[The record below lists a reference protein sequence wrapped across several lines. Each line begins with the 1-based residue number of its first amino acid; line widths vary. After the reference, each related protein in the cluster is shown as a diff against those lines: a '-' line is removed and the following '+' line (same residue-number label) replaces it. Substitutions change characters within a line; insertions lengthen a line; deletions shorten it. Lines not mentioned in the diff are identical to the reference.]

1 MLDETPAKKPRL
13 CSAGD
18 TSCGDAAAAA
28 SPVDRLS
35 ALPDAML
42 HHVMSFLR
50 AWEVARTCGFA
61 KFVYR
66 FLLEREESAPVD
78 TLQLLSSPACGDPY
92 WRLPSP
98 SCDGDRVD
106 YSSDDVD
113 MWIHAAIKRKARVI
127 QLARHPKEEDCPQF
141 ERVSIASRHL
151 KHLIFIQENLTIAAP
166 NLLSLCC
173 VKLYFRV
180 PLFQNMGSIATATIV
195 LDDSL
200 HVGYEHE
207 PKLTH
212 DDASTC
218 EYNEVLSDNE
228 DEQSDDHGQGQD
240 RCKHCKCNGDPYWI
254 KRGYGRRNGFGDDKI
269 LGGHN
274 VLHSLS
280 NATSL
285 KLLADAGEV
294 ILNRELKAR
303 PVFSNLKTLSLGEWC
318 MAADFDPV
326 VFFLQHSPNLE
337 RLFLELKLVKEEMED
352 NTRLVGRSFVCAHL
366 KLVKI
371 KCSEYETRV
380 HLLAELFKANDV
392 PVEKIYHEALKP
404 DGGSHA
410 GTAVLD
416 VYMSCHVR
424 CDDLVYLC
432 GQETAALFLKKN
444 GAKLTDDMPAD
455 LFGMAVL

>member
-1 MLDETPAKKPRL
+1 
-13 CSAGD
+13 
-18 TSCGDAAAAA
+18 
-28 SPVDRLS
+28 
-35 ALPDAML
+35 
-42 HHVMSFLR
+42 
-50 AWEVARTCGFA
+50 
-61 KFVYR
+61 
-66 FLLEREESAPVD
+66 
-78 TLQLLSSPACGDPY
+78 
-92 WRLPSP
+92 
-98 SCDGDRVD
+98 
-106 YSSDDVD
+106 
-113 MWIHAAIKRKARVI
+113 
-127 QLARHPKEEDCPQF
+127 
-141 ERVSIASRHL
+141 
-151 KHLIFIQENLTIAAP
+151 
-166 NLLSLCC
+166 
-173 VKLYFRV
+173 
-180 PLFQNMGSIATATIV
+180 MGSIATATIV

-212 DDASTC
+212 ESAHDGGSDSDCSLEDEPKYCSDSCSDASTC

-337 RLFLELKLVKEEMED
+337 RLFLELKLVSICRHPM
-352 NTRLVGRSFVCAHL
+352 NICCVF
-366 KLVKI
+366 
-371 KCSEYETRV
+371 
-380 HLLAELFKANDV
+380 F
-392 PVEKIYHEALKP
+392 
-404 DGGSHA
+404 
-410 GTAVLD
+410 
-416 VYMSCHVR
+416 
-424 CDDLVYLC
+424 
-432 GQETAALFLKKN
+432 
-444 GAKLTDDMPAD
+444 
-455 LFGMAVL
+455 

>member
-1 MLDETPAKKPRL
+1 
-13 CSAGD
+13 
-18 TSCGDAAAAA
+18 
-28 SPVDRLS
+28 
-35 ALPDAML
+35 
-42 HHVMSFLR
+42 
-50 AWEVARTCGFA
+50 
-61 KFVYR
+61 
-66 FLLEREESAPVD
+66 
-78 TLQLLSSPACGDPY
+78 
-92 WRLPSP
+92 
-98 SCDGDRVD
+98 
-106 YSSDDVD
+106 
-113 MWIHAAIKRKARVI
+113 
-127 QLARHPKEEDCPQF
+127 
-141 ERVSIASRHL
+141 
-151 KHLIFIQENLTIAAP
+151 
-166 NLLSLCC
+166 
-173 VKLYFRV
+173 
-180 PLFQNMGSIATATIV
+180 MGSIATATIV

-212 DDASTC
+212 ESAHDGGSDSDCSLEDEPKYCSDSCSDASTC

-337 RLFLELKLVKEEMED
+337 RLFLELKLYDDPEEEMED
-352 NTRLVGRSFVCAHL
+352 NTRLVGGSFVCAHL

-392 PVEKIYHEALKP
+392 PVEKIYVRQQI
-404 DGGSHA
+404 
-410 GTAVLD
+410 T
-416 VYMSCHVR
+416 CH
-424 CDDLVYLC
+424 YI
-432 GQETAALFLKKN
+432 E
-444 GAKLTDDMPAD
+444 PW
-455 LFGMAVL
+455 